1 MAKIKVNV
9 TLDEELMRRVDE
21 YAEENYLNR
30 SSLVSLATT
39 QFLNAA
45 DVTKAIRDMAFA
57 MRKIADNG
65 EIDDEQ
71 IALIAVSLSDAAE
84 TSGLVNVSRRLQH
97 YADGYGKLE
106 VARSNLG
113 GLRVTIRLNIEK
125 KEDAEG

>member
-1 MAKIKVNV
+1 MAKIKVNI

-45 DVTKAIRDMAFA
+45 DVTKAIKEMAFA

-65 EIDDEQ
+65 EIDDESEVILEPQ
-71 IALIAVSLSDAAE
+71 KIKSDTVS
-84 TSGLVNVSRRLQH
+84 TVSPSISH
-97 YADGYGKLE
+97 E
-106 VARSNLG
+106 VMG
-113 GLRVTIRLNIEK
+113 PDV
-125 KEDAEG
+125 

>member
-30 SSLVSLATT
+30 SSLISLATT

-57 MRKIADNG
+57 MRKIADSG
-65 EIDDEQ
+65 EIDDE
-71 IALIAVSLSDAAE
+71 
-84 TSGLVNVSRRLQH
+84 SRRQ
-97 YADGYGKLE
+97 LE
-106 VARSNLG
+106 DFE
-113 GLRVTIRLNIEK
+113 RLSRMLVGAK
-125 KEDAEG
+125 

>member
-1 MAKIKVNV
+1 MAKIKVNI

-45 DVTKAIRDMAFA
+45 DVTKAIKDMAFA

-65 EIDDEQ
+65 EIDDETQ
-71 IALIAVSLSDAAE
+71 RDLEDFERLSRM
-84 TSGLVNVSRRLQH
+84 LVGV
-97 YADGYGKLE
+97 K
-106 VARSNLG
+106 
-113 GLRVTIRLNIEK
+113 
-125 KEDAEG
+125 

>member
-1 MAKIKVNV
+1 MAKIKVNI

-65 EIDDEQ
+65 EIDEETKRELEDFER
-71 IALIAVSLSDAAE
+71 LSRM
-84 TSGLVNVSRRLQH
+84 LVG
-97 YADGYGKLE
+97 AK
-106 VARSNLG
+106 
-113 GLRVTIRLNIEK
+113 
-125 KEDAEG
+125 